1 MQKPRSQHGAGA
13 MASGGVKSR
22 SPQPT
27 TSAAAHITALALY
40 RGTEGRRGGRQ
51 GVRQGGREVGKEAGR
66 EAGKEDRKTTRMHA
80 GHGSGSLAVF
90 CVLK

>member
-40 RGTEGRRGGRQ
+40 RRTEGNRGEAAKDARS
-51 GVRQGGREVGKEAGR
+51 KER
-66 EAGKEDRKTTRMHA
+66 SERY
-80 GHGSGSLAVF
+80 SQ
-90 CVLK
+90 